1 MMPGLFPH
9 GTPAARFAAW
19 LLLALLVAVSAA
31 ARQLPDST
39 SWPQDHSDLKPDP
52 SVVYGR
58 LDNGMRYVLKPNDT
72 PKGRVS
78 LRLLVAAGSL
88 METEDQRGLA
98 HFLEHMAFKGSQN
111 MPAGD
116 LVQYLQRL
124 GMAFGAD
131 TNARTSFEDTVYQL
145 ELPSNDAGLVDK
157 GLLVMRETAD
167 RLLILAA
174 ELDKERGVILSEKRM
189 RDTPE
194 YRATVS
200 NLEFLLPDS
209 LIPRRFPIGLETVI
223 ETAPRQRLV
232 DFYRTWYRPER
243 ITLVVVGA
251 IDPVTFAEKTKA
263 RFESMRAV
271 NPPRPNPDIG
281 TIAPRGAAA
290 RLFSDPDGQTRVSLE
305 RARYADP
312 GADTRAS
319 RERDIALY
327 LANGVVSRRLAS
339 LALQSGASFINGSAQ
354 YNDLLRF
361 ARIASVEMQCKP
373 GQWQPA
379 LATAEQELRRALTYG
394 FTAAE
399 LEEQKKNLL
408 SLFEQQAKGAAT
420 RESPELANDLVDHL
434 SEFNV
439 FTDPAYDLAELQRV
453 LPGIT
458 PEVALQA
465 LRDLWQTGEGGPL
478 VFVSGSITLEH
489 PEAEILQALESSRA
503 QAVTAPTDGAAQNF
517 GYTDFGTPTALPEK
531 KVAPVLD
538 IIQARFG
545 NNIRIN
551 LKPTKFEANSI
562 LVAIRFGGGRLE
574 LPRDKPGLKLLA
586 EQALISGG
594 LRKHSFDEL
603 NRITA
608 GRNIGLDLTVDDDAF
623 VLSGQTTPDDLLLQL
638 QVMAAYLTAP
648 GYRLEALERFR
659 QSLGPLYLNLT
670 RTPGGVLQS
679 QVARYIHDGDPRFG
693 YPDRE
698 EAAARTFEEL
708 KAWLSGP
715 LATGYLEMS
724 LVGDFDPDAALQ
736 AAASTFGSL
745 PTRDAVKPPYTAE
758 RQVRFPAERQLKT
771 FNFESRDPKAYAVIY
786 WPTTDFSHVSEV
798 RRLFVLAKAL
808 EGRVLERIRVQEGLS
823 YTAQSANVPSQA
835 FPGYG
840 VLYALVDATP
850 DKAPELV
857 RQIRDIGARVAREGV
872 TQDELQRARNP
883 VVSAL
888 KKLLMENH
896 YLLSAIVSGSQE
908 QPERLMRATT
918 SVAEL
923 EGLTV
928 ADLNEAARKYLRPED
943 ALPVLVVPLQTTG
956 KTSPAQPASR
966 ESAPAPAH

>member
-1 MMPGLFPH
+1 MISRLFQR
-9 GTPAARFAAW
+9 GAPAARFAAW
-19 LLLALLVAVSAA
+19 LLLALLLTVSAS

-39 SWPQDHSDLKPDP
+39 SWPQEHSDLKPDP

-157 GLLVMRETAD
+157 SLVVMRETAD

-174 ELDKERGVILSEKRM
+174 ELDKERGVILSEKRL

-194 YRATVS
+194 YRATVT
-200 NLEFLLPDS
+200 NLGFLLPDS
-209 LIPRRFPIGLETVI
+209 SIPQRFPIGLDTVI

-243 ITLVVVGA
+243 ITLIVVGA
-251 IDPVTFAEKTKA
+251 IDPKAFAETIKA
-263 RFESMRAV
+263 RFDSMRAV
-271 NPPRPNPDIG
+271 TPPRPNPDIG
-281 TIAPRGAAA
+281 TIAPRVAAA

-305 RARYADP
+305 SASYADP

-319 RERDIALY
+319 RERDTALY

-373 GQWQPA
+373 DQWQPA
-379 LATAEQELRRALTYG
+379 LATAEQEMRRALTYG

-399 LEEQKKNLL
+399 LDEQKKNLV

-420 RESPELANDLVDHL
+420 RESPELANDLVEHL

-439 FTDPAYDLAELQRV
+439 FTDPSYDLAELQRI

-458 PEVALQA
+458 AERALQA
-465 LRDLWQTGEGGPL
+465 LRGLWQPGGGPL
-478 VFVSGSITLEH
+478 IFVSGPITLEH
-489 PEAEILQALESSRA
+489 PEAEIIHALELSRA
-503 QAVTAPTDGAAQNF
+503 QAVTPPTDGAVQDFA
-517 GYTDFGTPTALPEK
+517 YTDFGTPTTLLDR

-538 IIQARFG
+538 VIQARFG
-545 NNIRIN
+545 NNVRLN

-586 EQALISGG
+586 EQAFVSGG

-608 GRNIGLDLTVDDDAF
+608 GRNIGLDLSVDDDAF

-648 GYRLEALERFR
+648 GYRPEALERFR

-693 YPDRE
+693 YPQQDE
-698 EAAARTFEEL
+698 VAARTFEEL
-708 KAWLSGP
+708 EGWLSRP
-715 LATGYLEMS
+715 LATGYLEIS
-724 LVGDFDPDAALQ
+724 LVGDFDPDVALK
-736 AAASTFGSL
+736 AIGSTFGSL

-758 RQVRFPAERQLKT
+758 RQVRFPRERQLKT
-771 FNFESRDPKAYAVIY
+771 FSFEARDPKAYAVVY
-786 WPTTDFSHVSEV
+786 WPTTDFGHVTEV

-850 DKAPELV
+850 DKAPELA
-857 RQIRDIGARVAREGV
+857 REIRDIAARVAREGI
-872 TQDELQRARNP
+872 TEDELERARNP
-883 VVSAL
+883 VVSML
-888 KKLLMENH
+888 KKLLMDNH

-908 QPERLMRATT
+908 QPERLIRATT
-918 SVAEL
+918 SLPQL
-923 EGLTV
+923 EGLTTQ
-928 ADLNEAARKYLRPED
+928 DLNEAARKYLRYED
-943 ALPVLVVPLQTTG
+943 ALPVVIAPAQTTG
-956 KTSPAQPASR
+956 KASPARPAER
-966 ESAPAPAH
+966 ESTLAPAH

>member
-1 MMPGLFPH
+1 MISRLFQR
-9 GTPAARFAAW
+9 GAPAARFAAW
-19 LLLALLVAVSAA
+19 LLLALLVTVSAS
-31 ARQLPDST
+31 ARQLPDSSS
-39 SWPQDHSDLKPDP
+39 SWPQEHSDLKPDP

-58 LDNGMRYVLKPNDT
+58 LDNGMRYVLKANDT

-131 TNARTSFEDTVYQL
+131 TNARTSFEETVYQL
-145 ELPSNDAGLVDK
+145 ELPSNDAGLVGK
-157 GLLVMRETAD
+157 SLMVMRETAA
-167 RLLILAA
+167 RLLIPAA
-174 ELDKERGVILSEKRM
+174 ELDRERGVILSEKRL

-209 LIPRRFPIGLETVI
+209 LIPRRFPIGLEAVI
-223 ETAPRQRLV
+223 ETAPRQRMV

-251 IDPVTFAEKTKA
+251 VDPAALVGWIKEHFD
-263 RFESMRAV
+263 SMPATT
-271 NPPRPNPDIG
+271 PRPNPDIG
-281 TIAPRGAAA
+281 TIAPRAAAA
-290 RLFSDPDGQTRVSLE
+290 RLFSDPDGQTHVSLE
-305 RARYADP
+305 SARYADP

-319 RERDIALY
+319 RERDTALY
-327 LANGVVSRRLAS
+327 IANGVVSRRLAS

-354 YNDLLRF
+354 FSDLLRF
-361 ARIASVEMQCKP
+361 ARIASLEMQCKP
-373 GQWQPA
+373 DQWQPA

-420 RESPELANDLVDHL
+420 RESPELANDLVEHL

-458 PEVALQA
+458 GERAVQA
-465 LRDLWQTGEGGPL
+465 LRDLWHAGGGPL
-478 VFVSGSITLEH
+478 VFVSGPITLER
-489 PEAEILQALESSRA
+489 PEAEILQVLESSRA
-503 QAVTAPTDGAAQNF
+503 QPVTAPTEGAAQTF
-517 GYTDFGTPTALPEK
+517 AYTDFGTPTPLVDR
-531 KVAPVLD
+531 KVASVLD
-538 IIQARFG
+538 VIQARFG
-545 NNIRIN
+545 NNVRLN

-562 LVAIRFGGGRLE
+562 LVSIRFGGGRLA

-586 EQALISGG
+586 EQAFISAG
-594 LRKHSFDEL
+594 LEQHSFDEL
-603 NRITA
+603 NRITT
-608 GRNIGLDLTVDDDAF
+608 GRNIGLDLNVDDDAF
-623 VLSGQTTPDDLLLQL
+623 VFSGQTTPDDLLLQL

-648 GYRLEALERFR
+648 GYRPEALDRFR

-670 RTPGGVLQS
+670 RTPGGVMQS
-679 QVARYIHDGDPRFG
+679 QVARYIHDGNPRFG
-693 YPDRE
+693 YPERDE
-698 EAAARTFEEL
+698 VAARTFEEL
-708 KAWLSGP
+708 KAWLSAP
-715 LATGYLEMS
+715 LATSYLEIS
-724 LVGDFDPDAALQ
+724 LVGDFDADAALQ
-736 AAASTFGSL
+736 AVASTFGSL
-745 PTRDAVKPPYTAE
+745 PTRDAAKPPYTAE
-758 RQVRFPAERQLKT
+758 RQVRFPAQRQLKV
-771 FNFESRDPKAYAVIY
+771 FNFEARDPKAYAVVY

-808 EGRVLERIRVQEGLS
+808 EGRVLERIRVQEGHS

-850 DKAPELV
+850 DKATELV
-857 RQIRDIGARVAREGV
+857 GEIRDIGARVAREGV
-872 TQDELQRARNP
+872 TEDELERARNP
-883 VVSAL
+883 VVSTL
-888 KKLLMENH
+888 KKLLMDNH

-908 QPERLMRATT
+908 QPERLTRATT
-918 SVAEL
+918 SLPEL
-923 EGLTV
+923 QGLTV
-928 ADLNEAARKYLRPED
+928 ADLNEVARKYLSPED
-943 ALPVLVVPLQTTG
+943 ALPVSVVPLQANG
-956 KTSPAQPASR
+956 KNSRTQAPSR
-966 ESAPAPAH
+966 EAVLAH

>member
-1 MMPGLFPH
+1 MISRLFRR
-9 GTPAARFAAW
+9 GAPAARFYAW
-19 LLLALLVAVSAA
+19 SLLALLVSVSVS

-39 SWPQDHSDLKPDP
+39 AWPQEHSDLKPDP

-58 LDNGMRYVLKPNDT
+58 LDNGMRYVLKPNET

-116 LVQYLQRL
+116 LVQYLERL

-145 ELPSNDAGLVDK
+145 ELPSNDTEVVEKSLT
-157 GLLVMRETAD
+157 VMRETCD
-167 RLLILAA
+167 HLLIPAA
-174 ELDKERGVILSEKRM
+174 ELEKERGVILSEKRL

-194 YRATVS
+194 YRATVD

-209 LIPRRFPIGLETVI
+209 LIPRRFPIGLDSVI
-223 ETAPRQRLV
+223 ETAPRQRMV

-243 ITLVVVGA
+243 ITLVVVGSV
-251 IDPVTFAEKTKA
+251 DPSAFVA
-263 RFESMRAV
+263 RIQDHFGSMRAAT
-271 NPPRPNPDIG
+271 PPRPNPDLG
-281 TIAPRGAAA
+281 SIAPRAAAA
-290 RLFSDPDGQTRVSLE
+290 RLFSDPDGQTRISLDSPS
-305 RARYADP
+305 YADP

-319 RERDIALY
+319 RERDTALY

-339 LALQSGASFINGSAQ
+339 LALQSGASFISGSAQ

-361 ARIASVEMQCKP
+361 ARIASIEMQCKP

-408 SLFEQQAKGAAT
+408 SLFEQQAKGAET
-420 RESPELANDLVDHL
+420 RESPELANDLVEHL
-434 SEFNV
+434 TEFNV

-458 PEVALQA
+458 AERALQA
-465 LRDLWQTGEGGPL
+465 LRDLWQPGGGPL
-478 VFVSGSITLEH
+478 VFVSGPITLEH
-489 PEAEILQALESSRA
+489 PEADILHALEVSRA
-503 QAVTAPTDGAAQNF
+503 QPVTPPTDGAVQDFA
-517 GYTDFGTPTALPEK
+517 YTDFGAPTALLEK

-538 IIQARFG
+538 VIQARFG
-545 NNIRIN
+545 NNVRLN

-586 EQALISGG
+586 EHAFVSGG

-608 GRNIGLDLTVDDDAF
+608 GRNIGLDLSVDDDAF

-648 GYRLEALERFR
+648 GYRPEALDRFR

-693 YPDRE
+693 YPDRDE
-698 EAAARTFEEL
+698 VASRTFEEL
-708 KAWLSGP
+708 KDWLSGP
-715 LATGYLEMS
+715 LATAYLEIS
-724 LVGDFDPDAALQ
+724 LVGDFDSDVALK
-736 AAASTFGSL
+736 AVASTFGSL
-745 PTRDAVKPPYTAE
+745 PTRDAAKPPYTAE
-758 RQVRFPAERQLKT
+758 RQVRFPRQRELKT
-771 FNFESRDPKAYAVIY
+771 FNFETRDPKAYAVVY

-798 RRLFVLAKAL
+798 RRLYVLAKAL

-823 YTAQSANVPSQA
+823 YTAQSASVPSQG

-850 DKAPELV
+850 DKASELA
-857 RQIRDIGARVAREGV
+857 QEIRDIGARVAREGV
-872 TQDELQRARNP
+872 TEDELERARNP

-888 KKLLMENH
+888 KKLLMDNH

-908 QPERLMRATT
+908 QPDRLIRATT
-918 SVAEL
+918 SL
-923 EGLTV
+923 PQLQGLTKE
-928 ADLNEAARKYLRPED
+928 DLNEVARKYLRYED
-943 ALPVLVVPLQTTG
+943 ALPVVIAPSPTTG
-956 KTSPAQPASR
+956 KAPPARPAER
-966 ESAPAPAH
+966 ESALAPAH